1 MPHFGHSQTLVWF
14 VSAVI
19 SFGAAAGAA
28 SVPEGVAVLASPA
41 FCADFCAAGHPARA
55 RAASNAKRT
64 RFIVHSGCGRYG
76 LLQILAEHAQHR
88 SPGLL
93 VGVGIVCEL
102 AHAVARGIGVREA
115 VPGARVADHPE
126 V

>member
-41 FCADFCAAGHPARA
+41 FCADFGAAWHPASA
-55 RAASNAKRT
+55 RTASIAKRI
-64 RFIVHSGCGRYG
+64 RFIVHSGWRPTWRYFRY
-76 LLQILAEHAQHR
+76 LRNMLSIA
-88 SPGLL
+88 
-93 VGVGIVCEL
+93 
-102 AHAVARGIGVREA
+102 AHDFLSASAL
-115 VPGARVADHPE
+115 
-126 V
+126 